1 MRFGGEKFI
10 SENAIILEDLAVH
23 PDYQG
28 QGFGTL
34 LLAALKE
41 VTRQQ
46 DRPGIYL
53 LCEDE
58 LLAYFE
64 MNGFVEQGIV
74 DGERSSEVAFLM
86 RWQNPYYQE
95 EIWLL
100 DQARL
105 TDLDRI
111 FEIELENFSIEE
123 AIPRPV
129 FEAHLKEIKT
139 SFLVAEKEGKILG
152 YIEGPV
158 VPHRY
163 LQDLSLQKK
172 SKTTVIEKGAIF
184 L

>member
-1 MRFGGEKFI
+1 MEFPIKIREAQQSDIDQIYLIQESISSSLEILNRKIIEERIRNHAGTFLLASLDDQGIAYITATILPFPSLRKWMVEIGGEKFI
-10 SENAIILEDLAVH
+10 NENSIILEDLAVH

-46 DRPGIYL
+46 NRPGIYL

-86 RWQNPYYQE
+86 RWHNLYYQE
-95 EIWLL
+95 EL
-100 DQARL
+100 
-105 TDLDRI
+105 
-111 FEIELENFSIEE
+111 
-123 AIPRPV
+123 
-129 FEAHLKEIKT
+129 
-139 SFLVAEKEGKILG
+139 
-152 YIEGPV
+152 
-158 VPHRY
+158 
-163 LQDLSLQKK
+163 
-172 SKTTVIEKGAIF
+172 
-184 L
+184 

>member
-1 MRFGGEKFI
+1 MEFPIKIREAQQSDINQICLIQESIPNTLEILNREIIEERIRKHAGTFLLASLDDQEIAYIAAATLPIPSLRQWILEIGDEEFI
-10 SENAIILEDLAVH
+10 SENSIILEDLAVD
-23 PDYQG
+23 PDFQG

-86 RWQNPYYQE
+86 RWQNLYYQE
-95 EIWLL
+95 EI
-100 DQARL
+100 
-105 TDLDRI
+105 
-111 FEIELENFSIEE
+111 
-123 AIPRPV
+123 
-129 FEAHLKEIKT
+129 
-139 SFLVAEKEGKILG
+139 
-152 YIEGPV
+152 
-158 VPHRY
+158 
-163 LQDLSLQKK
+163 
-172 SKTTVIEKGAIF
+172 
-184 L
+184 

>member
-1 MRFGGEKFI
+1 MEFPIKIREAQDSDIDQICLIQESILSSLEIMNKEIIEERIRNHAGTFLLASLDDQGIAYITATILPFPSLRKWMVEIGGEKFI
-10 SENAIILEDLAVH
+10 NENSILLEDLAVH

-74 DGERSSEVAFLM
+74 DGERSSEVDFLM

-95 EIWLL
+95 EI
-100 DQARL
+100 
-105 TDLDRI
+105 
-111 FEIELENFSIEE
+111 
-123 AIPRPV
+123 
-129 FEAHLKEIKT
+129 
-139 SFLVAEKEGKILG
+139 
-152 YIEGPV
+152 
-158 VPHRY
+158 
-163 LQDLSLQKK
+163 
-172 SKTTVIEKGAIF
+172 
-184 L
+184 

>member
-1 MRFGGEKFI
+1 MEFPIKIREAQQSDVNQICLIQESISNSLEVLNREIIEERIRNHAGTFLLASLDNQGIAYITATILPFPSLRKWMLDIGGEKFI
-10 SENAIILEDLAVH
+10 NENSIILEDLAVH

-74 DGERSSEVAFLM
+74 DGERGSEVAFLM
-86 RWQNPYYQE
+86 SWQNPYYQE
-95 EIWLL
+95 EI
-100 DQARL
+100 
-105 TDLDRI
+105 
-111 FEIELENFSIEE
+111 
-123 AIPRPV
+123 
-129 FEAHLKEIKT
+129 
-139 SFLVAEKEGKILG
+139 
-152 YIEGPV
+152 
-158 VPHRY
+158 
-163 LQDLSLQKK
+163 
-172 SKTTVIEKGAIF
+172 
-184 L
+184 

>member
-1 MRFGGEKFI
+1 MEFPIKIREVQQSDINQICLIQESISNSLEILNREIIEERIRNHAGTFLLASLDDQGIAYITATILPFPSLRKWMLEIGGEKFI
-10 SENAIILEDLAVH
+10 NENSIILEDLAVH

-74 DGERSSEVAFLM
+74 DGERGSEVAFLM
-86 RWQNPYYQE
+86 SWQNPYYQE
-95 EIWLL
+95 EI
-100 DQARL
+100 
-105 TDLDRI
+105 
-111 FEIELENFSIEE
+111 
-123 AIPRPV
+123 
-129 FEAHLKEIKT
+129 
-139 SFLVAEKEGKILG
+139 
-152 YIEGPV
+152 
-158 VPHRY
+158 
-163 LQDLSLQKK
+163 
-172 SKTTVIEKGAIF
+172 
-184 L
+184 

>member
-1 MRFGGEKFI
+1 MEFPIKIREAQDSDIDQIYLIQESISSSLEILNRKIIEERIRNHAGTFLLASLDDQGIAYITATTLPMPSLRKWMVEIGGEKFI
-10 SENAIILEDLAVH
+10 NENSIILEDLAVH

-95 EIWLL
+95 EI
-100 DQARL
+100 
-105 TDLDRI
+105 
-111 FEIELENFSIEE
+111 
-123 AIPRPV
+123 
-129 FEAHLKEIKT
+129 
-139 SFLVAEKEGKILG
+139 
-152 YIEGPV
+152 
-158 VPHRY
+158 
-163 LQDLSLQKK
+163 
-172 SKTTVIEKGAIF
+172 
-184 L
+184 

>member
-1 MRFGGEKFI
+1 MEFPIKIREAQQSDIDQICLIQESISSSLEIMNKEIIEERIRNHAGTFLLASLDDQGIAYITATTLPIPSLRKWMVEIGGEKFI
-10 SENAIILEDLAVH
+10 NENSIILKDLAVH

-86 RWQNPYYQE
+86 SWQNPYYQE
-95 EIWLL
+95 EI
-100 DQARL
+100 
-105 TDLDRI
+105 
-111 FEIELENFSIEE
+111 
-123 AIPRPV
+123 
-129 FEAHLKEIKT
+129 
-139 SFLVAEKEGKILG
+139 
-152 YIEGPV
+152 
-158 VPHRY
+158 
-163 LQDLSLQKK
+163 
-172 SKTTVIEKGAIF
+172 
-184 L
+184 

>member
-1 MRFGGEKFI
+1 MEFSITIREVQPSDLESIWLIGESNSDSQDEISIEVIKERIRKHAGTFLLASLDDQGIAYITAAPLLIPSLRQWMLEIGDEEFI
-10 SENAIILEDLAVH
+10 NENAIILEDLAVH

-46 DRPGIYL
+46 NRPGIYL

-74 DGERSSEVAFLM
+74 DGERSSEVVFLM

-95 EIWLL
+95 EI
-100 DQARL
+100 
-105 TDLDRI
+105 
-111 FEIELENFSIEE
+111 
-123 AIPRPV
+123 
-129 FEAHLKEIKT
+129 
-139 SFLVAEKEGKILG
+139 
-152 YIEGPV
+152 
-158 VPHRY
+158 
-163 LQDLSLQKK
+163 
-172 SKTTVIEKGAIF
+172 
-184 L
+184 

>member
-1 MRFGGEKFI
+1 MEFPIQIREAMQSDMEQICLISDCTSSSHEIMNREIIEERIRNHAGTFLLASLDDQGIAYITAAPLPIPSLRKWMLDIGGEEFI
-10 SENAIILEDLAVH
+10 NENSIILEDLAVH

-86 RWQNPYYQE
+86 RWHNPYYQE
-95 EIWLL
+95 EL
-100 DQARL
+100 
-105 TDLDRI
+105 
-111 FEIELENFSIEE
+111 
-123 AIPRPV
+123 
-129 FEAHLKEIKT
+129 
-139 SFLVAEKEGKILG
+139 
-152 YIEGPV
+152 
-158 VPHRY
+158 
-163 LQDLSLQKK
+163 
-172 SKTTVIEKGAIF
+172 
-184 L
+184 

>member
-1 MRFGGEKFI
+1 MEFSITIREVQPSDLESIWLIGESNSDSQDEISIEMIKERIRNHAGTFLLASLNEEVIGYIIGDELTKFTQSDSRKQLEAAI
-10 SENAIILEDLAVH
+10 SDTNDFITILDLAVH

-46 DRPGIYL
+46 KRPGIYL

-95 EIWLL
+95 
-100 DQARL
+100 
-105 TDLDRI
+105 
-111 FEIELENFSIEE
+111 
-123 AIPRPV
+123 
-129 FEAHLKEIKT
+129 
-139 SFLVAEKEGKILG
+139 KI
-152 YIEGPV
+152 
-158 VPHRY
+158 
-163 LQDLSLQKK
+163 
-172 SKTTVIEKGAIF
+172 
-184 L
+184 

>member
-1 MRFGGEKFI
+1 MEFPIKIREAQQSDIDQICLIQESISNTLEIMNREIIEERIRNHAGTFLLASLDDQGIAYISGTIFTDPLLSKWALEKKREQPI
-10 SENAIILEDLAVH
+10 SDSYIVIGSLAVD
-23 PDYQG
+23 PDYQE

-95 EIWLL
+95 EL
-100 DQARL
+100 
-105 TDLDRI
+105 
-111 FEIELENFSIEE
+111 
-123 AIPRPV
+123 
-129 FEAHLKEIKT
+129 
-139 SFLVAEKEGKILG
+139 
-152 YIEGPV
+152 
-158 VPHRY
+158 
-163 LQDLSLQKK
+163 
-172 SKTTVIEKGAIF
+172 
-184 L
+184 

>member
-1 MRFGGEKFI
+1 MEFPIKIREAQQSDIDQICLIQESISSSLEIMNKEIIEERIRKHAGTFLLASLDDQGIAYITATTLPIPSLRKWMLEIGGEKFI
-10 SENAIILEDLAVH
+10 NENSIILEDLAVH

-74 DGERSSEVAFLM
+74 DGERSSEFAFLM
-86 RWQNPYYQE
+86 SWQNPYYQE
-95 EIWLL
+95 EI
-100 DQARL
+100 
-105 TDLDRI
+105 
-111 FEIELENFSIEE
+111 
-123 AIPRPV
+123 
-129 FEAHLKEIKT
+129 
-139 SFLVAEKEGKILG
+139 
-152 YIEGPV
+152 
-158 VPHRY
+158 
-163 LQDLSLQKK
+163 
-172 SKTTVIEKGAIF
+172 
-184 L
+184 

>member
-1 MRFGGEKFI
+1 MEFSITIREVQPSDLESIWLIGESNSDSKDEISIEMIKERIRNHAGTFLLASLNEEIIGYIIGDELTKFTQ
-10 SENAIILEDLAVH
+10 SDFEEAILDTNNFITILDLAVH

-46 DRPGIYL
+46 NRPGIYL

-74 DGERSSEVAFLM
+74 DGERSSEVSFLM

-95 EIWLL
+95 EI
-100 DQARL
+100 
-105 TDLDRI
+105 
-111 FEIELENFSIEE
+111 
-123 AIPRPV
+123 
-129 FEAHLKEIKT
+129 
-139 SFLVAEKEGKILG
+139 
-152 YIEGPV
+152 
-158 VPHRY
+158 
-163 LQDLSLQKK
+163 
-172 SKTTVIEKGAIF
+172 
-184 L
+184 

>member
-1 MRFGGEKFI
+1 MEFPIKIREAQDSDIDQICLIQESISSSLEILNRKIIEERIRNHAGTFLLASLDDQGIAYITATTLPIPSLRKWMVEIGGEKFI
-10 SENAIILEDLAVH
+10 NENSIILEDLSVH

-74 DGERSSEVAFLM
+74 DGERSSEVGFLM

-95 EIWLL
+95 EI
-100 DQARL
+100 
-105 TDLDRI
+105 
-111 FEIELENFSIEE
+111 
-123 AIPRPV
+123 
-129 FEAHLKEIKT
+129 
-139 SFLVAEKEGKILG
+139 
-152 YIEGPV
+152 
-158 VPHRY
+158 
-163 LQDLSLQKK
+163 
-172 SKTTVIEKGAIF
+172 
-184 L
+184 

>member
-1 MRFGGEKFI
+1 MEFPITIREVQPSDLESIWLIGESNSDSQDEISIEMIKERIRNHAGTFLLASFNEEIIGYIIGDELTKFTQSDSRKQLEAAIPDTNDFI
-10 SENAIILEDLAVH
+10 SILDLAVH

-53 LCEDE
+53 LCADE

-74 DGERSSEVAFLM
+74 DGERGSEVAFLM

-95 EIWLL
+95 EI
-100 DQARL
+100 
-105 TDLDRI
+105 
-111 FEIELENFSIEE
+111 
-123 AIPRPV
+123 
-129 FEAHLKEIKT
+129 
-139 SFLVAEKEGKILG
+139 
-152 YIEGPV
+152 
-158 VPHRY
+158 
-163 LQDLSLQKK
+163 
-172 SKTTVIEKGAIF
+172 
-184 L
+184 

>member
-1 MRFGGEKFI
+1 MLEIGGEEFI
-10 SENAIILEDLAVH
+10 NENSIILEDLAVH

-95 EIWLL
+95 EL
-100 DQARL
+100 
-105 TDLDRI
+105 
-111 FEIELENFSIEE
+111 
-123 AIPRPV
+123 
-129 FEAHLKEIKT
+129 
-139 SFLVAEKEGKILG
+139 
-152 YIEGPV
+152 
-158 VPHRY
+158 
-163 LQDLSLQKK
+163 
-172 SKTTVIEKGAIF
+172 
-184 L
+184 

>member
-1 MRFGGEKFI
+1 MEFPIKIREAQDSDIEQIYLIQESISNSLEILNRKIIEERIRNHAGTFLLASLDDQGIAYITATTLPFPSLRKWMLEIGGEEFI
-10 SENAIILEDLAVH
+10 NENSIILEDLAVH

-64 MNGFVEQGIV
+64 MNGFVEQEIV
-74 DGERSSEVAFLM
+74 DGKRSSEVAFLM

-95 EIWLL
+95 EI
-100 DQARL
+100 
-105 TDLDRI
+105 
-111 FEIELENFSIEE
+111 
-123 AIPRPV
+123 
-129 FEAHLKEIKT
+129 
-139 SFLVAEKEGKILG
+139 
-152 YIEGPV
+152 
-158 VPHRY
+158 
-163 LQDLSLQKK
+163 
-172 SKTTVIEKGAIF
+172 
-184 L
+184 

>member
-1 MRFGGEKFI
+1 MEFSITIREVQPSDLESIWLIGESNSDSQDEISIEVIKERIRKHAGTFLLASLNEEIIGYIIGDELTKFTQ
-10 SENAIILEDLAVH
+10 SDSRKQLEAAIPDTSDFITILDLAVH

-46 DRPGIYL
+46 KRPGIYL

-95 EIWLL
+95 EI
-100 DQARL
+100 
-105 TDLDRI
+105 
-111 FEIELENFSIEE
+111 
-123 AIPRPV
+123 
-129 FEAHLKEIKT
+129 
-139 SFLVAEKEGKILG
+139 
-152 YIEGPV
+152 
-158 VPHRY
+158 
-163 LQDLSLQKK
+163 
-172 SKTTVIEKGAIF
+172 
-184 L
+184 

>member
-1 MRFGGEKFI
+1 MEFPIKIREAQQSDIDQICLIQESISSSLEIMNKEIIEERIRNHAGTFLLASLNEEIIGYIIGDELTKFTQ
-10 SENAIILEDLAVH
+10 SDSRKQLEVAIPDTNDFITILDLAVH

-74 DGERSSEVAFLM
+74 DGERSSEVVFLLH
-86 RWQNPYYQE
+86 WQNPYYQE
-95 EIWLL
+95 EI
-100 DQARL
+100 
-105 TDLDRI
+105 
-111 FEIELENFSIEE
+111 
-123 AIPRPV
+123 
-129 FEAHLKEIKT
+129 
-139 SFLVAEKEGKILG
+139 
-152 YIEGPV
+152 
-158 VPHRY
+158 
-163 LQDLSLQKK
+163 
-172 SKTTVIEKGAIF
+172 
-184 L
+184 